1 MAKSEDKDRIDI
13 IEKDIE
19 ELKEVIDFLY
29 SIIRPELPPL
39 DEAHEDDGYDGPT
52 AQIPVDVYKKIME
65 YVDNKNFLFMGV
77 A

>member
-1 MAKSEDKDRIDI
+1 MAKSKDKDKIDI
-13 IEKDIE
+13 IEEEID

-29 SIIRPELPPL
+29 RIINPELPSL
-39 DEAHEDDGYDGPT
+39 DESHEDDGYEGHT

-65 YVDNKNFLFMGV
+65 YVENKDFLFMGV